1 MYSCNQLLQALKGGQ
16 CDAPLSAVYTAE
28 GLDQTRARAV
38 RVAQALADTFAP
50 QGDAALFSGPGRTEL
65 GGNHTDHQHGRVL
78 CASVDMDMLA
88 CAAPNGLN
96 VIRVQSEGYP
106 ALEVDLSDLSPRPQE
121 ANTSA
126 ALVRGVAEG
135 IAKRGY
141 AVGGF
146 DARAVSTVLSGSGLS
161 SSAAYEILIGNI
173 INHFFCQEKLDA
185 VELAK
190 IGQYAEN
197 VHFGKPCGLMDQMGS
212 SVGGM
217 VSIDFAGPAAPV
229 IEKVDFDLAA
239 AGYALCIIDTGADH
253 ADLTD
258 EYAAVPAEL
267 KEICAHFGKAVLRE
281 VPALDFFAAL
291 PELRREC
298 GDRAVLR
305 TFTPPPPGRPGAGW
319 GGPGPSAGP
328 YIFPPKTTG
337 WPERWVPCAG
347 GISAPF
353 CPWSTP
359 PASPAGAISKTSSPP
374 GTPAI
379 RRWPWPWP
387 WRNGRWTRR
396 GPSGSTAAASPGP
409 SRLSCPWSG
418 WRSSR
423 RRWSGSWARA
433 SATSSGSGPRAAASW
448 RPEGLQNAF
457 VKDFVKAERK

>member
-65 GGNHTDHQHGRVL
+65 GGNHTDHQRGHVL

-146 DARAVSTVLSGSGLS
+146 DACAVSTVLSGSGLS

-173 INHFFCQEKLDA
+173 INRFFCQEKLDA

-217 VSIDFAGPAAPV
+217 VSIDFADPAAPV

-258 EYAAVPAEL
+258 EYAGVPAEL

-291 PELRREC
+291 PDLRREC

-305 TFTPPPPGRPGAGW
+305 AVHIYDENDRVAGEVGALRRGDFGAFLSLVNASGLSSW
-319 GGPGPSAGP
+319 RYLQNIVPAGYTRHQEMALALALAERALDSAGAVRVHGGG
-328 YIFPPKTTG
+328 F
-337 WPERWVPCAG
+337 AG
-347 GISAPF
+347 TI
-353 CPWSTP
+353 
-359 PASPAGAISKTSSPP
+359 
-374 GTPAI
+374 
-379 RRWPWPWP
+379 
-387 WRNGRWTRR
+387 
-396 GPSGSTAAASPGP
+396 
-409 SRLSCPWSG
+409 
-418 WRSSR
+418 
-423 RRWSGSWARA
+423 
-433 SATSSGSGPRAAASW
+433 
-448 RPEGLQNAF
+448 QAF
-457 VKDFVKAERK
+457 VPLERVAKFKAEMERVLGEGKCHVLRVRPQGGCVVAS

>member
-1 MYSCNQLLQALKGGQ
+1 MYSCNQLLQALESGQ

-28 GLDQTRARAV
+28 GLVRAKARALHV
-38 RVAQALADTFAP
+38 TQALADAFSPKGA
-50 QGDAALFSGPGRTEL
+50 AALFSGPGRTEL
-65 GGNHTDHQHGRVL
+65 GGNHTDHQRGHVL

-146 DARAVSTVLSGSGLS
+146 DACAVSTVLSGSGLS

-217 VSIDFAGPAAPV
+217 VSIDFADPAAPV

-291 PELRREC
+291 PDLRREC

-305 TFTPPPPGRPGAGW
+305 AVHIYDENDRVAGEVGALRRGDFGAFLSLVNASGLSSW
-319 GGPGPSAGP
+319 RYLQNIVPAGYTRHQEMALALALAERALDSAGAVRVHGGG
-328 YIFPPKTTG
+328 F
-337 WPERWVPCAG
+337 AG
-347 GISAPF
+347 TI
-353 CPWSTP
+353 
-359 PASPAGAISKTSSPP
+359 
-374 GTPAI
+374 
-379 RRWPWPWP
+379 
-387 WRNGRWTRR
+387 
-396 GPSGSTAAASPGP
+396 
-409 SRLSCPWSG
+409 
-418 WRSSR
+418 
-423 RRWSGSWARA
+423 
-433 SATSSGSGPRAAASW
+433 
-448 RPEGLQNAF
+448 QAF
-457 VKDFVKAERK
+457 VPLERVAKFKAEMERVLGEGKCHVLRVRPQGGCVVAS

>member
-146 DARAVSTVLSGSGLS
+146 DACAVSTVLSGSGLS

-217 VSIDFAGPAAPV
+217 VSIDFADPAAPV

-291 PELRREC
+291 PDLRREC

-305 TFTPPPPGRPGAGW
+305 AVHIYDENDRVAGEVGALRRGDFGAFLSLVNASGLSSW
-319 GGPGPSAGP
+319 RYLQNIVPAGYTRHQEMALALALAERALDSAGAVRVHGGG
-328 YIFPPKTTG
+328 F
-337 WPERWVPCAG
+337 AG
-347 GISAPF
+347 TI
-353 CPWSTP
+353 
-359 PASPAGAISKTSSPP
+359 
-374 GTPAI
+374 
-379 RRWPWPWP
+379 
-387 WRNGRWTRR
+387 
-396 GPSGSTAAASPGP
+396 
-409 SRLSCPWSG
+409 
-418 WRSSR
+418 
-423 RRWSGSWARA
+423 
-433 SATSSGSGPRAAASW
+433 
-448 RPEGLQNAF
+448 QAF
-457 VKDFVKAERK
+457 VPLERVAKFKAEMERVLGEGKCHVLRVRPQGGCVVAS

>member
-65 GGNHTDHQHGRVL
+65 GGNHTDHQHGHVL

-146 DARAVSTVLSGSGLS
+146 DACAVSTVLSGSGLS

-291 PELRREC
+291 PDLRREC

-305 TFTPPPPGRPGAGW
+305 AVHIYDENDRVAGEVGALRRGDFGAFLSLVNASGLSSW
-319 GGPGPSAGP
+319 RYLQNIVPAGYTRHQEMALALALAERALDSAGAVRVHGGG
-328 YIFPPKTTG
+328 F
-337 WPERWVPCAG
+337 AG
-347 GISAPF
+347 TI
-353 CPWSTP
+353 
-359 PASPAGAISKTSSPP
+359 
-374 GTPAI
+374 
-379 RRWPWPWP
+379 
-387 WRNGRWTRR
+387 
-396 GPSGSTAAASPGP
+396 
-409 SRLSCPWSG
+409 
-418 WRSSR
+418 
-423 RRWSGSWARA
+423 
-433 SATSSGSGPRAAASW
+433 
-448 RPEGLQNAF
+448 QAF
-457 VKDFVKAERK
+457 VPLERVAKFKAEMERVLGEGKCHVLRVRPQGGCVVAS

>member
-1 MYSCNQLLQALKGGQ
+1 MYSCNQLLQALEAGQ
-16 CDAPLSAVYTAE
+16 CDAPLAAVYTAG
-28 GLDQTRARAV
+28 GLAQARARALHV
-38 RVAQALADTFAP
+38 TQALADAFGP
-50 QGDAALFSGPGRTEL
+50 KGSAALFSGPGRTEL
-65 GGNHTDHQHGRVL
+65 GGNHTDHQRGHVL

-291 PELRREC
+291 PDLRREC

-305 TFTPPPPGRPGAGW
+305 AVHIYDENDRVAGEVGALRRGDFGAFLSLVNASGLSSW
-319 GGPGPSAGP
+319 RYLQNIVPAGYTRHQEMALALALAERALDSAGAVRVHGGG
-328 YIFPPKTTG
+328 F
-337 WPERWVPCAG
+337 AG
-347 GISAPF
+347 TI
-353 CPWSTP
+353 
-359 PASPAGAISKTSSPP
+359 
-374 GTPAI
+374 
-379 RRWPWPWP
+379 
-387 WRNGRWTRR
+387 
-396 GPSGSTAAASPGP
+396 
-409 SRLSCPWSG
+409 
-418 WRSSR
+418 
-423 RRWSGSWARA
+423 
-433 SATSSGSGPRAAASW
+433 
-448 RPEGLQNAF
+448 QAF
-457 VKDFVKAERK
+457 VPLERVAKFKAEMERVLGEGKCHVLRVRPQGGCVVAS